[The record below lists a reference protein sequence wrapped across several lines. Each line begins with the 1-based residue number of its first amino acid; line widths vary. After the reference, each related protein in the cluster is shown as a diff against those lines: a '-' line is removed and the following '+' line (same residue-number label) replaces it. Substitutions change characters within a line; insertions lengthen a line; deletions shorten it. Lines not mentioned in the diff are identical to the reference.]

1 MRTYIFF
8 IDENL
13 PPQIA
18 RGLNILQHPQNA
30 KDGMNIIVH
39 SVKEYFTEGAKDED
53 WIPEVGKLKGI
64 VITQDYRIQTLK
76 HQREL
81 YRQHGVGILFFS
93 PPSKTGFAYWE
104 MVKQIIKRW
113 EEIKTIARKN
123 KNPLLSDV
131 QRGQILKIFLTSN
144 RCKIK

>member
-1 MRTYIFF
+1 MKAYKIF

-18 RGLNILQHPQNA
+18 RGLNILQQPQSIREGIKVEVISI
-30 KDGMNIIVH
+30 KDFFG
-39 SVKEYFTEGAKDED
+39 EGAKDEE

-64 VITQDYRIQTLK
+64 VITQDYHIQSLK

-81 YRQHGVGILFFS
+81 YKQHGVGILFFS

-104 MVKQIIKRW
+104 MVKQVINRWDNIKSIVKKHKPPFAYRCS
-113 EEIKTIARKN
+113 ARTDFEN
-123 KNPLLSDV
+123 IDDE
-131 QRGQILKIFLTSN
+131 
-144 RCKIK
+144 